1 MYKRRYVRVDFPVDS
16 FDPVTI
22 FPCEPRS
29 FANLKVIRNGP
40 LENLCGGGGGGGG
53 GRAKCKKN
61 SRKGKFNLKKFLH
74 AN

>member
-1 MYKRRYVRVDFPVDS
+1 MYKRRYVRADFPVDS

-40 LENLCGGGGGGGG
+40 LENLCGGGGGGL
-53 GRAKCKKN
+53 AKCKKN

>member
-1 MYKRRYVRVDFPVDS
+1 MYKRRYVRSDFPVDS

-53 GRAKCKKN
+53 ASEVQKKIGA
-61 SRKGKFNLKKFLH
+61 RENLI
-74 AN
+74 

>member
-40 LENLCGGGGGGGG
+40 LENLCGGGGRGGERSAKKILARQLILKNIHV
-53 GRAKCKKN
+53 RA
-61 SRKGKFNLKKFLH
+61 
-74 AN
+74 

>member
-40 LENLCGGGGGGGG
+40 LENLCGGGGEGGASEVQKFKKILARPLILKNIHA
-53 GRAKCKKN
+53 RA
-61 SRKGKFNLKKFLH
+61 
-74 AN
+74 

>member
-16 FDPVTI
+16 FDPVTL

-40 LENLCGGGGGGGG
+40 LENLCGGGGGGVGG
-53 GRAKCKKN
+53 ERSAKKIRA
-61 SRKGKFNLKKFLH
+61 RENLI
-74 AN
+74 

>member
-40 LENLCGGGGGGGG
+40 LENLCGGRG
-53 GRAKCKKN
+53 GRGGERSAKKI
-61 SRKGKFNLKKFLH
+61 RARENLT
-74 AN
+74 

>member
-40 LENLCGGGGGGGG
+40 LENLCGGGGEGGEGGGE
-53 GRAKCKKN
+53 RSAKKIGA
-61 SRKGKFNLKKFLH
+61 RENLI
-74 AN
+74 

>member
-53 GRAKCKKN
+53 ERSAKKILARQLILKNIHARA
-61 SRKGKFNLKKFLH
+61 
-74 AN
+74 

>member
-1 MYKRRYVRVDFPVDS
+1 MYKRRYVRSDFPVDS

-40 LENLCGGGGGGGG
+40 LENLWGGGGGASEVQKKI
-53 GRAKCKKN
+53 RA
-61 SRKGKFNLKKFLH
+61 RENLI
-74 AN
+74 

>member
-40 LENLCGGGGGGGG
+40 LENLCGGGGGG
-53 GRAKCKKN
+53 A
-61 SRKGKFNLKKFLH
+61 SEVQKKF
-74 AN
+74 AQGKI

>member
-40 LENLCGGGGGGGG
+40 LENLCGGGGEGGGE
-53 GRAKCKKN
+53 RSAKKN
-61 SRKGKFNLKKFLH
+61 WRKGKFNLKKFLH

>member
-40 LENLCGGGGGGGG
+40 LENLCGGGRGGERSAKKI
-53 GRAKCKKN
+53 RA
-61 SRKGKFNLKKFLH
+61 RENLI
-74 AN
+74 

>member
-53 GRAKCKKN
+53 GGVGGA
-61 SRKGKFNLKKFLH
+61 SEVQKKF
-74 AN
+74 AQGKI

>member
-40 LENLCGGGGGGGG
+40 LENLCGGGVG
-53 GRAKCKKN
+53 GRGSERSAKKILARQLILKN
-61 SRKGKFNLKKFLH
+61 IH
-74 AN
+74 ARA

>member
-40 LENLCGGGGGGGG
+40 LENLCGGGGRGGASEVQKKI
-53 GRAKCKKN
+53 RA
-61 SRKGKFNLKKFLH
+61 RENLI
-74 AN
+74 